1 MQKNPLQNSSDELAT
16 IKFFS
21 FELEAISLKQILD
34 FYAWFLIAEI
44 ILMLAIAL
52 LFDRFNVGGIYG
64 DLYLCGVIGTL
75 GFCIYRYRY
84 SPYMHGLIIIAYGY
98 SFGEKINYLKKFK
111 TDSYLIEKFK
121 NIIFNEG
128 SFASIHDFFAES
140 LCENISY
147 YFNSFIMSLI
157 FFYFAYSYKKL
168 NKRTN

>member
-1 MQKNPLQNSSDELAT
+1 MQQNMPQNSSTKLPS
-16 IKFFS
+16 IKFFNV
-21 FELEAISLKQILD
+21 ELEVISLKKILD

-44 ILMLAIAL
+44 IIMLAIAL

-128 SFASIHDFFAES
+128 TFASIHDFFAES

-147 YFNSFIMSLI
+147 YFNGFFMSLI